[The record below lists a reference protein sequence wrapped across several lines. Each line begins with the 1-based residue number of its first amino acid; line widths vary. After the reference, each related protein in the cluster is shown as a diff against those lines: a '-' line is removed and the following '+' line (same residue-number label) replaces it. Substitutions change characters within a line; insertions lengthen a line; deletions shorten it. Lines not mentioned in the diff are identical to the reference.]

1 MNNTQQTARVGLFFI
16 LGLALTWVTFQ
27 TLSGKNIFKSK
38 GYTLIVGFESLKELK
53 IGDEVRMAGVNVG
66 AVETIRLDLPHHR
79 AEAVLRIEPDDKI
92 PSDSTASI
100 VMAGLIGT
108 NYIGI
113 DLGSPGAAPLAP
125 GAEMRTKVTPDIN
138 AIMTQ
143 LGNLGGKLEDAFNS
157 FNTAING
164 NGKEGGFFQKL
175 DRVVTENSTKVSAVM
190 TNLQEITSKINQ
202 GEGTLGKLINDP
214 KAHDELVAA
223 IEEIKATATQA
234 KSFVANAQ
242 SVVDQVKTGKG
253 TLGALVFDETAAN
266 DLKATVA
273 NLRAVS
279 DKLAKGQGSLGK
291 LINDDSLYLDAQTTM
306 KKADRALDGLDDS
319 GPITAVG
326 VVGKSL
332 F

>member
-1 MNNTQQTARVGLFFI
+1 MNNAQQTARVGLFFL

-38 GYTLIVGFESLKELK
+38 GYTLVVGFESLKELK
-53 IGDEVRMAGVNVG
+53 VGDQVRMAGVEVG

-79 AEAVLRIEPDDKI
+79 AEAILRIEPDVKVAE
-92 PSDSTASI
+92 DSTASI

-113 DLGSPGAAPLAP
+113 ELGSPGAAPLAP

-143 LGNLGGKLEDAFNS
+143 LGNLGDKLEDSFNS
-157 FNTAING
+157 FNKAING
-164 NGKEGGFFQKL
+164 SGPEGGIFQKL
-175 DRVVTENSTKVSAVM
+175 DKVVADNSPKVTAVM

-202 GEGTLGKLINDP
+202 GEGTIGKLINDP
-214 KAHDELVAA
+214 KAHDELVATIA
-223 IEEIKATATQA
+223 ELKATATQA
-234 KSFVANAQ
+234 KNFVANAQ
-242 SVVDQVKTGKG
+242 SIVDQVKAGKG
-253 TLGALVFDETAAN
+253 TLGSLVFDETAAN

-273 NLRAVS
+273 NLRSVS
-279 DKLAKGQGSLGK
+279 EKLAKGQGSLGK
-291 LINDDSLYLDAQTTM
+291 LINDDTLYNDVQSTM